1 MKELKQFFLSLILCS
16 LTFSAF
22 AQDLDYNSPQQYEIG
37 GIRVEGTEY
46 LDKKVLVSLSG
57 MRVGDI
63 ITIPGQ
69 EVTSAVK
76 NLWQQHL
83 FTDVSIEIDYT
94 LGETVFLIINLQE
107 LPRLSKYSISGV
119 KNGEIE
125 ELRKKIN
132 LRAGSIFTESDRLN
146 VIQKI
151 QSYYIDKGFYNAT
164 AVISESIDDNVN
176 NSITV
181 DIVVDKGSKVKIDV
195 INILGNEAFGEK
207 KLEKQLKNTREKIK
221 FELIELLKVKK
232 NKKQEEN
239 LNFFKTLANLSVGKA
254 INYGDDFVNLNIFKT
269 SKFIEDDY
277 EDDKKK
283 LIAFYRDKGY
293 RDAKILY
300 DEVTFDEEGE
310 ANINILVKEG
320 NLYYFRDITFSGNTK
335 YSDSL
340 LVKVLNIEKGTVY
353 SQSILDQKLYMSQDG
368 GDISSIYMDDGYLFF
383 NITPVEKRIVNDSVD
398 LELKIYEGPQ
408 AIINEVRI
416 FGNTKTNEKVIRRE
430 LYVYP
435 GDKFSRSNLI
445 RSQRQIANLGYFD
458 PEQMEVIPIP
468 NPENGTVDIE
478 LRVVEK
484 PSDQLELSL
493 GWGGRGAGLVGTLG
507 VQFTNFSLK
516 NIVDKKAWSPL
527 PSGDGQNLTVRAQ
540 LNGKQFQS
548 YNMSFT
554 EPWLGGKKPNS
565 FTISFFRQR
574 YNLLDGTTNFTGDVI
589 GKSITTGGSIGI
601 GTRLKWP
608 DDFFTIRSAININRY
623 RLDDFNLYADFP
635 FTTGTATDL
644 NLSTTIARNSIDN
657 PLFPRKGSTFSFQ
670 LDVTL
675 PYSKLF
681 KGRKNID
688 YSSPDTDP
696 AEKYKLVEYH
706 KWRINADWYTPIVG
720 NLILHTSAKL
730 GYLGTFNKDLGV
742 TPFERYQ
749 FGGQGFNQFTIL
761 GTDIIGMRGYDV
773 FTDPNTGESLSS
785 PIMNKYSMEL
795 RYPISLNPS
804 ATVYAVGFFE
814 AGNVWSNIKSYKP
827 YELKRSVGAGLRVY
841 LPMFGLLGFDYGIGF
856 DDTDANALTGKN
868 LFSKYGQ
875 FRIILGFE
883 PE

>member
-1 MKELKQFFLSLILCS
+1 MNKLQQFFLSLCLFCFAI
-16 LTFSAF
+16 TTH
-22 AQDLDYNSPQQYEIG
+22 AQDLDYNNPQQYEIG
-37 GIRVEGTEY
+37 GIRVEGTEH
-46 LDKKVLVSLSG
+46 LDKKVLISLSG
-57 MRVGDI
+57 MRVGDL

-69 EVTSAVK
+69 EISSAVK
-76 NLWQQHL
+76 NLWEQHL
-83 FTDVSIEIDYT
+83 FTDVSIEIEKT
-94 LGETVFLIINLQE
+94 LGNTVFFIINLQE
-107 LPRLSKYSISGV
+107 LPRLSKYSITGV

-132 LRAGSIFTESDRLN
+132 LRSGSIFTESDRLN
-146 VIQKI
+146 VLNKI
-151 QSYYIDKGFYNAT
+151 KSYYIEKGFYNANALISQST
-164 AVISESIDDNVN
+164 DEVIDNSV
-176 NSITV
+176 TV
-181 DIVVDKGSKVKIDV
+181 DIVVDKGSKVKINQ
-195 INILGNEAFGEK
+195 INVLGNESFSERK
-207 KLEKQLKNTREKIK
+207 IEKQLKNTKEKVK
-221 FELIELLKVKK
+221 FELVELLKVKK
-232 NKKQEEN
+232 NKKQKEE
-239 LNFFKTLANLSVGKA
+239 LKFFNTLANLSVSKA
-254 INYGDDFVNLNIFKT
+254 VSYGDDFVNLNIFKS
-269 SKFIEDDY
+269 SKFIEKDY
-277 EDDKKK
+277 EADKKK
-283 LIAFYRDKGY
+283 LIAFYKEKGY
-293 RDAKILY
+293 RDAKIVY
-300 DEVTFDEEGE
+300 DEVSFDEDGE
-310 ANINILVKEG
+310 ANISLLLKEG
-320 NLYYFRDITFSGNTK
+320 NLYYFRDISFSGNTK

-340 LVKVLNIEKGTVY
+340 LVKIINIEKGTVY
-353 SQSILDQKLYMSQDG
+353 SQTTLDEKLYMSQNG
-368 GDISSIYMDDGYLFF
+368 GDISSLYMDDGYLFF
-383 NITPVEKRIVNDSVD
+383 NITPIEKRIENDSVD

-430 LYVYP
+430 LYVFP

-458 PEQMEVIPIP
+458 PEQMEIIPIP

-516 NIVDKKAWSPL
+516 NIVDKKAWTPL

-565 FTISFFRQR
+565 FTVSFFRQR
-574 YNLLDGTTNFTGDVI
+574 YNLLDGTNNFTGDVI
-589 GKSITTGGSIGI
+589 GKSITTGGSVGI

-608 DDFFTIRSAININRY
+608 DDFFTVRSAINVSHY
-623 RLDDFNLYADFP
+623 KLDEFNLYANFP
-635 FTTGTATDL
+635 FTSGTATDL
-644 NLSTTIARNSIDN
+644 NLSTTLARNSIDN
-657 PLFPRKGSTFSFQ
+657 PLFPRKGSTFSLQ

-688 YSSPDTDP
+688 YGSDETPSS
-696 AEKYKLVEYH
+696 EKYKLIEYH

-720 NLILHTSAKL
+720 NLIFHASAKL
-730 GYLGTFNKDLGV
+730 GFLGTFNKKIGV

-749 FGGQGFNQFTIL
+749 LGGQGFNQFTIL
-761 GTDIIGMRGYDV
+761 GTDIVGMRGYDV
-773 FTDPNTGESLSS
+773 ITPDGGS

-795 RYPISLNPS
+795 RYPLSLNPS

-814 AGNVWSNIKSYKP
+814 AGNYWDNIQDYKP
-827 YELKRSVGAGLRVY
+827 YELRRSFGAGLRVF

-856 DDTDANALTGKN
+856 DDTDVNSLTGNN
-868 LFSKYGQ
+868 LFAKYGQ

>member
-1 MKELKQFFLSLILCS
+1 MLKQFVLIVSLLCLSSLSL
-16 LTFSAF
+16 
-22 AQDLDYNSPQQYEIG
+22 AQDLDYNAPQEYEIG
-37 GIRVEGTEY
+37 GIRVEGTEF

-69 EVTSAVK
+69 EISSAVK
-76 NLWQQHL
+76 NLWEQRL
-83 FTDVSIEIDYT
+83 FTDVSIEIEKT
-94 LGETVFLIINLQE
+94 LGSTVFLIINLEE
-107 LPRLSKYSISGV
+107 LPRLSKYSITGV
-119 KNGEIE
+119 KNGEVE

-132 LRAGSIFTESDRLN
+132 LRSGSIFTESDRLA
-146 VIQKI
+146 VINKI
-151 QSYYIDKGFYNAT
+151 QSYYIEKGFYNAT
-164 AVISESIDDNVN
+164 ATISQSIDEVID

-181 DIVVDKGSKVKIDV
+181 DIVIDKGSKVKIDH
-195 INILGNEAFGEK
+195 IDILGNEAFGEK
-207 KLEKQLKNTREKIK
+207 KLEKQMKGTKEKVK
-221 FELIELLKVKK
+221 FEIVELLKVKK
-232 NKKQEEN
+232 NKKQEED
-239 LNFFKTLANLSVGKA
+239 LNFFKTLANLSVSKA

-269 SKFIEDDY
+269 SKFIEKDY
-277 EDDKKK
+277 EDDKKN
-283 LIAFYRDKGY
+283 IVAFYKEKGY
-293 RDAKILY
+293 RDAKIVF
-300 DEVTFDEEGE
+300 DEVTFDEDGE
-310 ANINILVKEG
+310 ANINLLIKEG
-320 NLYYFRDITFSGNTK
+320 NLYYFRDIEFSGNTK

-340 LVKVLNIEKGTVY
+340 LAYIVNIEKGTVY
-353 SQSILDQKLYMSQDG
+353 SQMTLEEKLYMSQNG
-368 GDISSIYMDDGYLFF
+368 GDVSSLYMDDGYLFF
-383 NITPVEKRIVNDSVD
+383 NITPVEKRIEGDSVD

-430 LYVYP
+430 LYVLP

-458 PEQMEVIPIP
+458 PEQMEIIPIP

-478 LRVVEK
+478 IRVVEK

-516 NIVDKKAWSPL
+516 NIVDKNAWSPL

-565 FTISFFRQR
+565 FTVSFFRQR
-574 YNLLDGTTNFTGDVI
+574 FNLLDGTNNFTGDVI
-589 GKSITTGGSIGI
+589 GKQITTGGSVGI

-608 DDFFTIRSAININRY
+608 DDFFTIRSSINVSRY
-623 RLDDFNLYADFP
+623 SLDNFTLFANFP
-635 FTTGTATDL
+635 FTSGSATDL
-644 NLSTTIARNSIDN
+644 NLSTTLARNSIDN
-657 PLFPRKGSTFSFQ
+657 PLFPRNGSTFSLQ

-681 KGRKNID
+681 KGRRDID
-688 YSSPDTDP
+688 YASSETP
-696 AEKYKLVEYH
+696 ASEKYKLIEYH
-706 KWRINADWYTPIVG
+706 KWRFNADWYTPIVG
-720 NLILHTSAKL
+720 NLVFHASAKL
-730 GYLGTFNKDLGV
+730 GFLGTFNKDLGV

-749 FGGQGFNQFTIL
+749 LGGQGFNQFTIL

-773 FTDPNTGESLSS
+773 ITPDEGS
-785 PIMNKYSMEL
+785 PIMNKYSFEL
-795 RYPISLNPS
+795 RYPFSLNPS

-814 AGNVWSNIKSYKP
+814 AGNFWNNIQDYKP
-827 YELKRSVGAGLRVY
+827 YELRRAFGAGLRVF

-856 DDTDANALTGKN
+856 DDNDVNALTGNN

>member
-1 MKELKQFFLSLILCS
+1 MRFITSLILS
-16 LTFSAF
+16 LLLISQFSY
-22 AQDLDYNSPQQYEIG
+22 AQDLDYNNPQQYEIG
-37 GIRVEGTEY
+37 GIRVEGTEF
-46 LDKKVLVSLSG
+46 LDKKVLISLSG
-57 MRVGDI
+57 LRQGDI

-69 EVTSAVK
+69 EISSAVK

-83 FTDVSIEIDYT
+83 FTNVSIEIEKT
-94 LGETVFLIINLQE
+94 LGQTVFLLIRLDE
-107 LPRLSKYSISGV
+107 LPRISKYSIQGV
-119 KNGEIE
+119 KTGEAE

-132 LRAGSIFTESDRLN
+132 LRSGSIFTESDKLN
-146 VIQKI
+146 VISAIKKF
-151 QSYYIDKGFYNAT
+151 YIEKGFYH
-164 AVISESIDDNVN
+164 VDVQVDESLDDNIN
-176 NSITV
+176 NSVVV
-181 DIVVDKGSKVKIDV
+181 DILVDKGNKVKIDH
-195 INILGNEAFGEK
+195 IDILGNASISEK
-207 KLEKQLKNTREKIK
+207 KLEKQMKNTREKVK
-221 FELIELLKVKK
+221 FELIELLKIKE
-232 NKKQEEN
+232 NKKQEED
-239 LNFFKTLANLSVGKA
+239 LKFFNTLANLSVLKA
-254 INYGDDFVNLNIFKT
+254 VDYGDDFVNLNIFKT
-269 SKFIEDDY
+269 SKFIESDY
-277 EDDKKK
+277 EADKKK
-283 LIAFYRDKGY
+283 LIYFYHEKGY
-293 RDAKILY
+293 RDAEIVF
-300 DEVTFDEEGE
+300 DEVTFDEDGE

-320 NLYYFRDITFSGNTK
+320 NLYYFRDIEFNGNVK
-335 YSDSL
+335 YPDSL
-340 LVKVLNIEKGTVY
+340 LLKVLNIEKGTIY
-353 SQSILDQKLYMSQDG
+353 SQSLLDQKLYMSQDG
-368 GDISSIYMDDGYLFF
+368 ADISSLYMDDGYLFF
-383 NITPVEKRIVNDSVD
+383 NITPVEKRIENDSVD
-398 LELKIYEGPQ
+398 VELKIYEGPQ
-408 AIINEVRI
+408 AIINEVKI
-416 FGNTKTNEKVIRRE
+416 YGNTKTNEKVIRRE
-430 LYVYP
+430 LYVLP

-478 LRVVEK
+478 FHVVEK

-493 GWGGRGAGLVGTLG
+493 GWGGVRGAGLVGTLG

-548 YNMSFT
+548 YNFSFT

-574 YNLLDGTTNFTGDVI
+574 FNILDGNSNFTGDVI

-608 DDFFTIRSAININRY
+608 DDYFTIRSSINVSNY
-623 RLDDFNLYADFP
+623 KLDDFTFYADFP
-635 FTTGTATDL
+635 FQTGNATDL
-644 NLSTTIARNSIDN
+644 NISTTIARNSIDN
-657 PLFPRKGSTFSFQ
+657 PLFPRRGSTFSFS
-670 LDVTL
+670 LDATL

-688 YSSPDTDP
+688 YNSSDTSP
-696 AEKYKLVEYH
+696 AEKYKLIEYH
-706 KWRINADWYTPIVG
+706 KWRVNADWYTPIVG
-720 NLILHTSAKL
+720 NLIFHASAKL
-730 GYLGTFNKDLGV
+730 GFLGTYNKDLGI

-749 FGGQGFNQFTIL
+749 LGGQGFNQFTIL

-773 FTDPNTGESLSS
+773 ITPDGGS

-804 ATVYAVGFFE
+804 ATVYALGFFE
-814 AGNVWSNIKSYKP
+814 AGNYWDNYKDYKP
-827 YELKRSVGAGLRVY
+827 YELRRSFGAGLRVF

-856 DDTDANALTGKN
+856 DDTDINALTGKN
-868 LFSKYGQ
+868 MFSRYGQ

>member
-1 MKELKQFFLSLILCS
+1 MNRIQQFFLSWCLLC
-16 LTFSAF
+16 LATVLN
-22 AQDLDYNSPQQYEIG
+22 AQELDYNNPQQYEIG
-37 GIRVEGTEY
+37 GIRVEGTEH

-57 MRVGDI
+57 MRVGDM
-63 ITIPGQ
+63 ITVPGQ
-69 EVTSAVK
+69 EISSAVK
-76 NLWQQHL
+76 NLWEQHL
-83 FTDVSIEIDYT
+83 FTDISIEIEKT
-94 LGETVFLIINLQE
+94 LGNTVFLIINLTE
-107 LPRLSKYSISGV
+107 LPRLSKYSITGV

-132 LRAGSIFTESDRLN
+132 LRSGSIFTESDRLN
-146 VIQKI
+146 VITKI
-151 QSYYIDKGFYNAT
+151 KGYYIEKGFYNAT
-164 AVISESIDDNVN
+164 AIISESVDEVID
-176 NSITV
+176 NSVTV
-181 DIVVDKGSKVKIDV
+181 DIVIDKGSKVKIDQ
-195 INILGNEAFGEK
+195 INVLGNQAFGERK
-207 KLEKQLKNTREKIK
+207 IEKQLKNTKEKVK
-221 FELIELLKVKK
+221 FELVELLKVKK
-232 NKKQEEN
+232 NKKQEED
-239 LNFFKTLANLSVGKA
+239 LKFFHTLANLSVGKA
-254 INYGDDFVNLNIFKT
+254 IKYGDDFVNLNIFKS
-269 SKFIEDDY
+269 SKFIEKDY
-277 EDDKKK
+277 EADKKN
-283 LIAFYRDKGY
+283 LVAFYKENGY
-293 RDAKILY
+293 RDAKIVY
-300 DEVTFDEEGE
+300 DEVSFDEAGE
-310 ANINILVKEG
+310 ANIDLLLKEG
-320 NLYYFRDITFSGNTK
+320 NIYYFRDISFSGNTK

-340 LVKVLNIEKGTVY
+340 LVKIVDIEKGTVY
-353 SQSILDQKLYMSQDG
+353 SQSTLEEKLYMSQNG
-368 GDISSIYMDDGYLFF
+368 GDISSLYMDDGYLFF
-383 NITPVEKRIVNDSVD
+383 NITPVEKRIENDSVD

-430 LYVYP
+430 LYVFP

-445 RSQRQIANLGYFD
+445 RSQRQISNLGYFD
-458 PEQMEVIPIP
+458 PEQMEIIPIP

-516 NIVDKKAWSPL
+516 NIVDKKAWTPL

-565 FTISFFRQR
+565 FTVSFFRQR
-574 YNLLDGTTNFTGDVI
+574 YNLLDGTNNFTGEIV

-608 DDFFTIRSAININRY
+608 DDFFTVRSAINVSRY
-623 RLDDFNLYADFP
+623 RLNDFNLYANFP
-635 FTTGTATDL
+635 FTSGSATDL

-657 PLFPRKGSTFSFQ
+657 PLFPRKGSTFSLQ
-670 LDVTL
+670 LDITL

-681 KGRKNID
+681 KGRRNID
-688 YSSPDTDP
+688 YTSNESPA
-696 AEKYKLVEYH
+696 AEKYKLIEYH

-720 NLILHTSAKL
+720 NLIFHASAKL
-730 GYLGTFNKDLGV
+730 GFLGTFNKDLGV

-749 FGGQGFNQFTIL
+749 LGGQGFNQFTIL

-773 FTDPNTGESLSS
+773 ITPDGGS

-795 RYPISLNPS
+795 RYPLSLNPS

-814 AGNVWSNIKSYKP
+814 AGNYWNSIQEYKP
-827 YELKRSVGAGLRVY
+827 YELRRSFGAGLRVF

-856 DDTDANALTGKN
+856 DDTDANALTGNN

>member
-1 MKELKQFFLSLILCS
+1 MKELKQFFLCLVLCVI
-16 LTFSAF
+16 TTGAFS
-22 AQDLDYNSPQQYEIG
+22 QDLDYSSPTQYEIG

-57 MRVGDI
+57 MMVGDI

-69 EVTSAVK
+69 EVSSAVK

-83 FTDVSIEIDYT
+83 FTDISIEIDYI
-94 LGETVFLIINLQE
+94 LGDLVFLIINLQE
-107 LPRLSKYSISGV
+107 LPRLSKYSITGV

-146 VIQKI
+146 VVQKI
-151 QSYYIDKGFYNAT
+151 QSFYIEKGFYNAT

-181 DIVVDKGSKVKIDV
+181 DIVVDKGDKVKIDV

-207 KLEKQLKNTREKIK
+207 KLEKQLKNTREKVK

-232 NKKQEEN
+232 NKKSEDN
-239 LNFFKTLANLSVGKA
+239 LNFFKTLSNLSVGKA
-254 INYGDDFVNLNIFKT
+254 IKYGDDFVNLNIFKT
-269 SKFIEDDY
+269 SKFIEADY
-277 EDDKKK
+277 ESDKKM
-283 LIAFYRDKGY
+283 LLAFYREKGY
-293 RDAKILY
+293 RDAKIIY
-300 DEVTFDEEGE
+300 DEVSFDEEGE

-320 NLYYFRDITFSGNTK
+320 NLYYFRDVTFSGNSK

-340 LVKVLNIEKGTVY
+340 LIKVLNIEKGTVY
-353 SQSILDQKLYMSQDG
+353 SQTVLDEKLYMSQDG

-383 NITPVEKRIVNDSVD
+383 NITPVEKRIENDSVD

-516 NIVDKKAWSPL
+516 NIIDKKAWSPL

-565 FTISFFRQR
+565 FTVSFFRQR
-574 YNLLDGTTNFTGDVI
+574 FNVLSGNNNFTGDVV
-589 GKSITTGGSIGI
+589 GKSLTTGGSIGI

-608 DDFFTIRSAININRY
+608 DDFFTVRSAINVNRY
-623 RLDDFNLYADFP
+623 RLDNFNLYQDFP
-635 FTTGTATDL
+635 FTSGTATDI

-670 LDVTL
+670 LDITL

-688 YSSPDTDP
+688 YASSETP
-696 AEKYKLVEYH
+696 ASEKYRLIEYH

-730 GYLGTFNKDLGV
+730 GYVGTFNRELGV

-761 GTDIIGMRGYDV
+761 GTDIIGMRGYDI
-773 FTDPNTGESLSS
+773 FSDPVTGDPLNS

-814 AGNVWSNIKSYKP
+814 AGNVWGDIRDYKP
-827 YELKRSVGAGLRVY
+827 YELRRAVGAGLRVF

-856 DDTDANALTGKN
+856 DDTDTNALTGQN
-868 LFSKYGQ
+868 VFSRYGQ

>member
-1 MKELKQFFLSLILCS
+1 MNKLKQFFLNLSLLCFAAIS
-16 LTFSAF
+16 F
-22 AQDLDYNSPQQYEIG
+22 AQDLDYNNPKQYEIG
-37 GIRVEGTEY
+37 GIRVEGTEH
-46 LDKKVLVSLSG
+46 LDKKVLISLSG

-69 EVTSAVK
+69 EISSAVK
-76 NLWQQHL
+76 NLWEQHL
-83 FTDVSIEIDYT
+83 FTDVTIEIERT
-94 LGETVFLIINLQE
+94 LGETVFLIITLQE
-107 LPRLSKYSISGV
+107 LPRLAKYSISGV

-132 LRAGSIFTESDRLN
+132 LRSGSIFTESDRLN
-146 VIQKI
+146 VIHRIKA
-151 QSYYIDKGFYNAT
+151 YYIEKGFYNVGV
-164 AVISESIDDNVN
+164 VITEAIDEVIE
-176 NSITV
+176 NSVTV
-181 DIVVDKGSKVKIDV
+181 DIVISKGDKVKINQITV
-195 INILGNEAFGEK
+195 LGNEAFSEK
-207 KLEKQLKNTREKIK
+207 KIEKQLKNTREKVK
-221 FELIELLKVKK
+221 FELVELLKVKK
-232 NKKQEEN
+232 NKKQEGD
-239 LNFFKTLANLSVGKA
+239 LNFFKTFSNLSVGKA
-254 INYGDDFVNLNIFKT
+254 IKYGDDFVNLNIFKT
-269 SKFIEDDY
+269 SKFIKDDY
-277 EDDKKK
+277 EADKKK
-283 LIAFYRDKGY
+283 LLAFYREKGY
-293 RDAKILY
+293 RDAKIVY
-300 DEVTFDEEGE
+300 DEVSFDEDGD
-310 ANINILVKEG
+310 ANIQILLKEG
-320 NLYYFRDITFSGNTK
+320 SLYFFRDVTFSGNTK
-335 YSDSL
+335 YADSL
-340 LVKVLNIEKGTVY
+340 LVKILAIEKGTVY
-353 SQSILDQKLYMSQDG
+353 SQSVLDEKLFMSQDG
-368 GDISSIYMDDGYLFF
+368 GDISSLYMDDGYLFF
-383 NITPVEKRIVNDSVD
+383 NITPVEKRIENDSVD

-458 PEQMEVIPIP
+458 PEQMEIIPIP

-507 VQFTNFSLK
+507 VQFTNFSLR

-565 FTISFFRQR
+565 FSVSFFRQR
-574 YNLLDGTTNFTGDVI
+574 YNLLDGTNNFTGDVI
-589 GKSITTGGSIGI
+589 GKSITTGGSVGI

-608 DDFFTIRSAININRY
+608 DDFFTVRSAINVSHY
-623 RLDDFNLYADFP
+623 KLDEFSLYANFP
-635 FTTGTATDL
+635 FTTGDATDL

-657 PLFPRKGSTFSFQ
+657 PLFPRKGSTLSFS
-670 LDVTL
+670 LDITL

-688 YSSPDTDP
+688 YTSSETSP
-696 AEKYKLVEYH
+696 AEKYKLIEYH

-720 NLILHTSAKL
+720 NLIFHTSAKL
-730 GYLGTFNKDLGV
+730 GFLGTFNKDIGV

-749 FGGQGFNQFTIL
+749 LGGQGFNQFTIL

-773 FTDPNTGESLSS
+773 ITPDGGS

-814 AGNVWSNIKSYKP
+814 AGNYWNSLKDYKP
-827 YELKRSVGAGLRVY
+827 YELRRSFGAGLRVF

-856 DDTDANALTGKN
+856 DDTDANALTGN
-868 LFSKYGQ
+868 NMFSKYGQ